1 MKNKKKKQVAYK
13 NTNNNK
19 AKNKNYKK
27 KNNQY
32 VPSIQSDLEKTQKY
46 NLKNVKGKA
55 KKEKK
60 SKKKHP
66 KLRLF
71 IKIVLILFVL
81 SILIIGGIF
90 AGYISGFFGDDFMLT
105 EEELKVSNLNTEIYD
120 VNGVL
125 IQTLSGDES
134 RKWIDIGDMAPYLPE
149 AFVAIEDERFYE
161 HQGVDIKRT
170 IAATAKYI
178 LSKVGIGS
186 SSYGGSTITQQLVKN
201 LTKENEK
208 EATRKI
214 KEMARAYNLE
224 KKLSKQQILE
234 LYLNLIFLGGQSYG
248 VEMGSQYY
256 FSKSAKD
263 LSLAECAFLAGI
275 NNAPS
280 IYEPFSEEQDE
291 IDFIKNRTKT
301 VLGKMK
307 ELGKINSE
315 EEYNAAVEEVNNGLA
330 FKKGD
335 AIQNVYSYHTD
346 AAIDQILKQLAE
358 ENPDWSDVRVK
369 QYLYGGGLKIYTTQN
384 SYVQSVVEIE
394 MAKPEYQKPSREIDG
409 AVSQAAMVIIDHG
422 CGYVIAA
429 VGGTGVKTVSRG
441 YNFATMEP
449 KQTGSSMK
457 PISVIAPAIQN
468 GVITAGSV
476 YDDVLTKFPGN
487 SYGWPKNYDGRY
499 YGLSTVRQQ
508 IEISHNIVPVRILN
522 EMGIDKS
529 IEFMRSV
536 GISTLN
542 EKDEKSLAI
551 ALGGLDVGITPLEMA
566 GAYAAIAN
574 DGEYITPTFYTKVE
588 DSEGKVVLEPKQER
602 RRVMSEENAYIVK
615 SILTQP
621 VISGTA
627 TNCRI
632 PGMDVGAKTGTTDGD
647 KDRWLCGFTPYC
659 TGVVWFGY
667 KYSETVYGFNG
678 ANPAGRIWASVM
690 KTTHESLPNAKF
702 EKPNNITYSTICK
715 DSGLIATDLC
725 SQDQR
730 GSRVYT
736 EVYVK
741 GTTPSQRCN
750 CHVQLRVCGT
760 EGNYKLANEYCPDAK
775 DVVFITR
782 ENSENNTEWQRAMDA
797 EYMAPTETCTE
808 HQKPPEPKPTPA
820 NNTTKNT
827 TTKANTTN
835 QTGKNT
841 TTKANTTSNTA
852 VTNTTT
858 NEITNTTTNAI
869 TNSATTDPATKTGE
883 EQTTNKP
890 TETKPDTKE
899 SSTSADTKKDEET
912 SKPDETKETS
922 KPKEETTSTTETPD
936 VTSLLT
942 NNTKSE

>member
-1 MKNKKKKQVAYK
+1 MKKKKKPIMQ
-13 NTNNNK
+13 
-19 AKNKNYKK
+19 NKNVQSK
-27 KNNQY
+27 KNSNKRSTKY
-32 VPSIQSDLEKTQKY
+32 VPTIQSDLEKTQKY
-46 NLKNVKGKA
+46 NIKKQKN
-55 KKEKK
+55 KKDKK
-60 SKKKHP
+60 TKKKHP

-71 IKIVLILFVL
+71 IKIVLILIVL
-81 SILIIGGIF
+81 MILIFAGIF

-134 RKWIDIGDMAPYLPE
+134 RKWIDIGDMAEYLPV
-149 AFVAIEDERFYE
+149 AFVSIEDERFYE
-161 HQGVDIKRT
+161 HQGVDFKRT
-170 IAATAKYI
+170 IAATVRYA
-178 LSKVGIGS
+178 LSKIGIGS
-186 SSYGGSTITQQLVKN
+186 SNYGGSTITQQLVKN

-234 LYLNLIFLGGQSYG
+234 LYLNLIFFGGQSYG

-256 FSKSAKD
+256 FSKSAHD

-275 NNAPS
+275 NNSPN
-280 IYEPFSEEQDE
+280 IYEPFSEEQEE

-307 ELGKINSE
+307 ELGKIKTE
-315 EEYNAAVEEVNNGLA
+315 EEYNSAVEEVNNGLA
-330 FKKGD
+330 FKKGNTL
-335 AIQNVYSYHTD
+335 QNVYSYHTD
-346 AAIDQILKQLAE
+346 AAIDQILAQIAQ

-384 SYVQSVVEIE
+384 SYVQSVLEIE
-394 MAKPEYQKPSREIDG
+394 MAKPEYQKPSREIEG
-409 AVSQAAMVIIDHG
+409 AVSQAAMVIIDQG
-422 CGYVIAA
+422 CGYVIATA
-429 VGGTGVKTVSRG
+429 GGTGVKTVSRG

-457 PISVIAPAIQN
+457 PISVIAPAVQN

-499 YGLSTVRQQ
+499 FGLSTVRQQ
-508 IEISHNIVPVRILN
+508 IEVSHNIVPVRILN

-529 IEFMRSV
+529 IEFMRTA
-536 GISTLN
+536 GITTLN
-542 EKDEKSLAI
+542 EKDERSLAI

-574 DGEYITPTFYTKVE
+574 NGEYITPTFYTKVE
-588 DSEGKVVLEPKQER
+588 DSDGKIVLEPKQER
-602 RRVMSEENAYIVK
+602 RRIMSEENAYIVK

-627 TNCRI
+627 TYCKI
-632 PGMDVGAKTGTTDGD
+632 SGMDVGAKTGTTDGD
-647 KDRWLCGFTPYC
+647 KDRWLCGFTPYS

-678 ANPAGRIWASVM
+678 ANPAGRIWANVM
-690 KTTHESLPNAKF
+690 KTTHEGLPSARF
-702 EKPNNITYSTICK
+702 EKPNNITYSTICR

-741 GTTPSQRCN
+741 GTTPTQRCN
-750 CHVQLRVCGT
+750 CHVKLRVCGT
-760 EGNYKLANEYCPDAK
+760 EGNYKIANEYCPDAK
-775 DVVFITR
+775 EVVFITR
-782 ENSENNTEWQRAMDA
+782 ENSDSNTDWHRAADA
-797 EYMAPTETCTE
+797 EYMAPTETCTA
-808 HQKPPEPKPTPA
+808 HTKPPEPKKDTA
-820 NNTTKNT
+820 NNTTKNN
-827 TTKANTTN
+827 TTKNNVTNNTGNTAKNNTTKEN
-835 QTGKNT
+835 ITN
-841 TTKANTTSNTA
+841 NTA
-852 VTNTTT
+852 TNTTT
-858 NEITNTTTNAI
+858 NETTNNTTNTTEKKPDTNAAVNTSANVT
-869 TNSATTDPATKTGE
+869 TNTTENTATNTATKTE
-883 EQTTNKP
+883 NKA
-890 TETKPDTKE
+890 T
-899 SSTSADTKKDEET
+899 ET
-912 SKPDETKETS
+912 SKPDTQKDSTES
-922 KPKEETTSTTETPD
+922 KDESKKSTAD
-936 VTSLLT
+936 SDIKNLLT
-942 NNTKSE
+942 NNT